1 MNSVLLEIDGAI
13 ATLTLNRPE
22 ALNALDRAMSLEL
35 SALTSRLED
44 DDSVR
49 CVVLQGAG
57 EHFMAGGD
65 IKFFHQGLDEPQDV
79 RKLQM
84 EHLIGEVHATVMRLR
99 RMPKPVIASVGGAVA
114 GFGVAL
120 ISACDL
126 ALAADSSYFTL
137 AYCHI
142 GTSPDGGAT
151 YALPRLVGVKQAME
165 IALLGERFGARRA
178 LELGL
183 VNRVLPSAD
192 LAAETRKLAERLAAG
207 PTAVYGRTKR
217 LINESLDHSLIE
229 QLQAEQDCFAESAAD
244 ADFAEGVRAF
254 VAKRKPKFVGR

>member
-22 ALNALDRAMSLEL
+22 ALNALDRAMSLDL

-84 EHLIGEVHATVMRLR
+84 EHLIGEV
-99 RMPKPVIASVGGAVA
+99 
-114 GFGVAL
+114 
-120 ISACDL
+120 
-126 ALAADSSYFTL
+126 
-137 AYCHI
+137 
-142 GTSPDGGAT
+142 
-151 YALPRLVGVKQAME
+151 QE
-165 IALLGERFGARRA
+165 
-178 LELGL
+178 
-183 VNRVLPSAD
+183 
-192 LAAETRKLAERLAAG
+192 
-207 PTAVYGRTKR
+207 
-217 LINESLDHSLIE
+217 
-229 QLQAEQDCFAESAAD
+229 
-244 ADFAEGVRAF
+244 
-254 VAKRKPKFVGR
+254 